1 MPTLGVMIA
10 SVREGR
16 AGMPVATW
24 FLDRARAHG
33 AFAIETLDLK
43 DVNLPL
49 LSERNHPRLQK
60 YEQETTKAWSRM
72 VAGVDALVVVTPE
85 YNYGAPPALVNA
97 LDHLYVEWHYKP
109 LGFVSYGG
117 LSGGTRSVQMTKQIA
132 TTLKMVPLAEAVHI
146 PFISRLVRDG
156 VFQADDKHAA
166 AATAML
172 DELVRWTSALAVLRQ
187 PSGKS

>member
-24 FLDRARAHG
+24 FLERARAHG

-172 DELVRWTSALAVLRQ
+172 DELVRWTRALAVLRQ